1 MLWYC
6 MKFLEPSFHFLEQQ
20 KMVLTPSTG
29 TLSQGRWSKEAEK
42 REIKMEWKQH
52 VAEYFFQMLTYSLDS
67 KPASKL
73 SGVLWRRGRKRKEE
87 FENLHRKSQCEM
99 LIGRD
104 DISNDI
110 ITLGTRFSKF
120 VYIRADWR
128 KSNNSVD
135 REAQGNWRWNS
146 NSRDVVASPP
156 SFSHP
161 AARLPWRARRLFD
174 EIWTSPPN
182 FIFMDFKSYF
192 PVLIF
197 PWNYLPCVCN
207 LEYNFNTVLHCTHAK
222 LQGIWYGYICL
233 WQHSFHGN
241 GKNSFLK

>member
-1 MLWYC
+1 MTSLRASSLAC
-6 MKFLEPSFHFLEQQ
+6 AGGGAGK
-20 KMVLTPSTG
+20 
-29 TLSQGRWSKEAEK
+29 GRRACNFISGIWIS
-42 REIKMEWKQH
+42 
-52 VAEYFFQMLTYSLDS
+52 
-67 KPASKL
+67 ASKK
-73 SGVLWRRGRKRKEE
+73 SMRNADWQRWWHHYSWHMFFKVC
-87 FENLHRKSQCEM
+87 LHSRS
-99 LIGRD
+99 LP
-104 DISNDI
+104 
-110 ITLGTRFSKF
+110 L
-120 VYIRADWR
+120 RADWR

-146 NSRDVVASPP
+146 NSRDVVASCP
-156 SFSHP
+156 SFSRP
-161 AARLPWRARRLFD
+161 AARVPWRARRLFD

-222 LQGIWYGYICL
+222 LQGIWYSYICL

>member
-1 MLWYC
+1 
-6 MKFLEPSFHFLEQQ
+6 MKTTCCSAFLSNVNLF
-20 KMVLTPSTG
+20 
-29 TLSQGRWSKEAEK
+29 
-42 REIKMEWKQH
+42 II
-52 VAEYFFQMLTYSLDS
+52 DD

-73 SGVLWRRGRKRKEE
+73 SSMLRRRGGKRKESLQLHLR
-87 FENLHRKSQCEM
+87 NLNICIEKVNADWQRWWHHYSWHMFFKVCLHSRSLPLC
-99 LIGRD
+99 
-104 DISNDI
+104 
-110 ITLGTRFSKF
+110 T
-120 VYIRADWR
+120 DWR

-135 REAQGNWRWNS
+135 REAQGNWRWTS
-146 NSRDVVASPP
+146 NSTDVVASCP
-156 SFSHP
+156 SFSRP
-161 AARLPWRARRLFD
+161 AARVPWRARRLFD
-174 EIWTSPPN
+174 EICTSPPN